1 MKKLASY
8 ILAVCLV
15 ASSLFAVANV
25 LGDSVINV
33 KGTVVSS
40 ETKEPVEANI
50 VYKRLP
56 YESEIGK
63 ITASATGDFGFY
75 TRGNGEYAIHIDAE
89 GFLPYIE
96 TINMADESGEVLRS
110 IELEPGG
117 VGHVMEL
124 ENLIFERAK
133 ATITNESHDELDKLF
148 ILLQESPTME
158 IQLEGHTDF
167 RGNAQANMNLSQLRV
182 NAVRDYLVNKG
193 VSNARM
199 TTRAFG
205 GTSPKSR
212 ESNAEAQRINRRV
225 EVRIT
230 KM

>member
-1 MKKLASY
+1 
-8 ILAVCLV
+8 
-15 ASSLFAVANV
+15 
-25 LGDSVINV
+25 
-33 KGTVVSS
+33 
-40 ETKEPVEANI
+40 
-50 VYKRLP
+50 
-56 YESEIGK
+56 
-63 ITASATGDFGFY
+63 
-75 TRGNGEYAIHIDAE
+75 
-89 GFLPYIE
+89 
-96 TINMADESGEVLRS
+96 
-110 IELEPGG
+110 
-117 VGHVMEL
+117 
-124 ENLIFERAK
+124 
-133 ATITNESHDELDKLF
+133 
-148 ILLQESPTME
+148 ME